1 MSKPFIEPLEL
12 FTQKYPHPLKKL
24 PSSIGWLTLLADP
37 VSHPGVIDFIE
48 RLAAENHSMAEAMR
62 MLNSLPKS
70 VDGYNCFIG
79 SPSFSA
85 TVSERVRSNVQHFE
99 SSYRHAMV
107 EKLTELGIE
116 NPVDVAMQVAY
127 KAGFNDG
134 YDC

>member
-12 FTQKYPHPLKKL
+12 FRRNYPNPLKKV
-24 PSSIGWLTLLADP
+24 PSTIGWLTLLSDP

-48 RLAAENHSMAEAMR
+48 RLAAENHSMAEAIR
-62 MLNSLPKS
+62 ALGSSPVN
-70 VDGYNCFIG
+70 VDGYTCYIG
-79 SPSFSA
+79 APAFNA
-85 TVSERVRSNVQHFE
+85 TVSERVRTNVQCFE
-99 SSYRHAMV
+99 SSYRHALV